1 MATVYATGKR
11 KSAVAKVWVK
21 PGSGKIVVNGMD
33 LNTWLG
39 GHEAIKLKVVQP
51 LLVTKQETSM
61 DVTAQTLGG
70 GYSAQAEALRHGISR
85 ALAAMDKDF
94 RALLKPK
101 GLLTRDSRVVERK
114 KFGKRKK
121 KPTIFKKI
129 MFYFPHFCGKFYQW
143 FFSSKY

>member
-1 MATVYATGKR
+1 MATTYATGKR
-11 KSAVAKVWVK
+11 KTAVAKVWVK
-21 PGSGKIVVNGMD
+21 PGSGKITVNGMD

-61 DVTAQTLGG
+61 DITATTLGG

-85 ALAAMDKDF
+85 ALASIDATF
-94 RALLKPK
+94 RAARKPQ

-114 KFGKRKK
+114 KYGRRKARRSPQFSKR
-121 KPTIFKKI
+121 
-129 MFYFPHFCGKFYQW
+129 
-143 FFSSKY
+143 